1 MSTDESRRES
11 VPANV
16 EAGWIPGLGEHR
28 PQPRQLGKALF
39 VHTPDAFDQKGI
51 ELPSERNQKQAQDRA
66 AKRRERTIE
75 EQKPKVEET
84 TPIKMAAAE
93 PEPGTAE
100 EVAEAETASEDQ
112 AQPIDGESAQNRLL
126 IKNGKVVN
134 DNEMV
139 DTDVYIEDGIIKEMG
154 RNLTIPG
161 GSRII
166 DARGKYVIPGGIDTH
181 THMEA
186 ELMGAKS
193 VDDFYQ
199 GTKAAIAG
207 GTTMIMDFVIP
218 AKGESLIEAYDKW
231 RGLADEKVCCD
242 YALHVA
248 VTWWSDKVKEEMALL
263 CKENGINSFK
273 MFMAY
278 KDVLMLEDTELYEV
292 FETCRELGAIA
303 QVHAENGSIIAENT
317 RKLLAAGVTG
327 PEGHALSRPE
337 EVEEEAVHR
346 AAMIA
351 GQVNCPLYVVRV
363 MGKPAGD
370 AIGAKHSKGV
380 VIFGETLAS
389 ALGTDGRMYWN
400 SCWRHAAA
408 HVTSPPLRPDPTTPV
423 HLMKLL
429 ASGDLHTTGSD
440 NCTFSESQKALG
452 KDDFS
457 KIPNGVNGVEDR
469 MSVVWEKGV
478 QSGLMDPKR
487 FVAVTSSNAAKIFNI
502 YPRKGCIA
510 VGSDADIV
518 VWDPQKTRT
527 ISAKTHHQGVDFN
540 IFEGLECHGVPEY
553 VIVNGR
559 ICVDE
564 GDLKAVHGFGRF
576 VPTPVYAPFVYEMV
590 KDRDESL
597 KEKPYVDGIPPT
609 GSNAAMTEDPM
620 VCTTA
625 NAVHKISLN
634 TTHEQNGSDDHIL
647 AAGTHETPCSTP
659 GDAHSRPLTKAGSRN
674 LQDSTFSISSENPE
688 DSTHRASIR
697 VQNPPG
703 GKSSGGFW

>member
-1 MSTDESRRES
+1 MSSDQGSQRRAAE
-11 VPANV
+11 
-16 EAGWIPGLGEHR
+16 EDGWIPGLGER
-28 PQPRQLGKALF
+28 QPKPRQLGKALF
-39 VHTPDAFDQKGI
+39 AHTPDAFEEKGL
-51 ELPSERNQKQAQDRA
+51 EMPSERARKQAQ
-66 AKRRERTIE
+66 
-75 EQKPKVEET
+75 
-84 TPIKMAAAE
+84 MAAAE
-93 PEPGTAE
+93 PRTEVQEEPI
-100 EVAEAETASEDQ
+100 EALSASEDQ
-112 AQPIDGESAQNRLL
+112 ALPIDSESAQNRLL

-134 DNEMV
+134 DDEMI

-166 DARGKYVIPGGIDTH
+166 DARGRYVMPGGIDTH
-181 THMEA
+181 THMEL
-186 ELMGAKS
+186 EMMGAKA

-218 AKGESLIEAYDKW
+218 AKGESLLEAYDKW
-231 RGLADEKVCCD
+231 RSLADEKVCCD

-278 KDVLMLEDTELYEV
+278 KDVFMLEDSELYEV
-292 FETCRELGAIA
+292 FETCRELGAVA
-303 QVHAENGSIIAENT
+303 QVHAENGSVIAENT

-363 MGKPAGD
+363 MGRPAGD
-370 AIGAKHSKGV
+370 AIGAKQSKGV
-380 VIFGETLAS
+380 VVFGEALAS
-389 ALGTDGRMYWN
+389 SLGTDGRMYWN
-400 SCWRHAAA
+400 SCWSHAAA

-429 ASGDLHTTGSD
+429 SSGALHTTGSD
-440 NCTFSESQKALG
+440 NCTFNESQKALG

-478 QSGLMDPKR
+478 HSGLMDPKR

-518 VWDPQKTRT
+518 VWDPSKTRV
-527 ISAKTHHQGVDFN
+527 ISAKTHHHAVDFN
-540 IFEGLECHGVPEY
+540 IFEGMECHGVPEY

-559 ICVDE
+559 VCVDE

-576 VPTPVYAPFVYEMV
+576 VPTPVNPPFVYQLV
-590 KDRDESL
+590 KDRDENL
-597 KEKPYVDGIPPT
+597 KEKPYVDGIPPS
-609 GSNAAMTEDPM
+609 GNAMPVSEDHM
-620 VCTTA
+620 VSATA
-625 NAVHKISLN
+625 HSLHKISLN
-634 TTHEQNGSDDHIL
+634 TSHEQNGSEDHIVL

-674 LQDSTFSISSENPE
+674 LQDTTFSISSENPE

-697 VQNPPG
+697 VKNPPG
-703 GKSSGGFW
+703 GKSSGSFW